1 MRTAILMATTTL
13 ALAACGPKANDTT
26 PNANA
31 MASSDNMMV
40 MPGEGDNSAAM
51 ESVSTEDFVAKAAM
65 SDMYETTSSKMA
77 ASMATTP
84 ALKSFAKQ
92 MIDAHTA
99 TTRELKAAKAKD
111 NVIAMPP
118 ATLDA
123 EHQALIDALKGAK
136 GAAFDTL
143 YRTQQTD
150 AHTKALALMQAYA
163 ASGDKPAVKAFAA
176 ATAPKVKSHLDMLTA
191 M

>member
-1 MRTAILMATTTL
+1 MRTAILMATTAL

-26 PNANA
+26 PNVNA

-40 MPGEGDNSAAM
+40 MPNEDGNAGALET
-51 ESVSTEDFVAKAAM
+51 VSTEDFVTKAAM

-77 ASMATTP
+77 VSMATTP
-84 ALKSFAKQ
+84 ALKAFAAK
-92 MIDAHTA
+92 MVEAHTA

-111 NVIAMPP
+111 NVIALPP
-118 ATLDA
+118 ATLDP

-150 AHTKALALMQAYA
+150 AHTKTLAVMEAYA